1 MYTENNIVYE
11 DKNKKV
17 LLACIDRTIENF
29 KIDENT
35 QVIKRD
41 AFKGC
46 RLLKNVDL
54 DTENFLEVECGAFP
68 EDGIKHLRI
77 ADADAKNSSLNLAS
91 LETLNFSENASAI
104 LVELFYSGS
113 LNITPNLKEINIE
126 KEIHLK
132 DHINFSID
140 GVWCKKDKYINKN
153 CILYYPPG
161 RIEKTYKVPSNITGI
176 DDYSFNCNP
185 FIETIVF
192 NKNIRTEFCTFA
204 CNCKNLKSL
213 VYLGNKENM
222 SFLTDNC
229 PKFDTIYTNVKN
241 IKTNKSVTFKP
252 VKEFL
257 EQKTYSFKEIND
269 IYKSFEDR

>member
-17 LLACIDRTIENF
+17 LLACIDKTIENF
-29 KIDENT
+29 KIDKNT
-35 QVIKRD
+35 QVIRKD

-46 RLLKNVDL
+46 RLLRNVDL
-54 DTENFLEVECGAFP
+54 DTENFVEVEYGAFP
-68 EDGIKHLRI
+68 EDSIKYLRI
-77 ADADAKNSSLNLAS
+77 ADADAKNNSFNLAS
-91 LETLNFSENASAI
+91 LETLNFSENASAV
-104 LVELFYSGS
+104 LVGLFYTGS
-113 LNITPNLKEINIE
+113 LNLAPNLKEINIE
-126 KEIHLK
+126 KEIHLA
-132 DHINFSID
+132 DHISFSID
-140 GVWCKKDKYINKN
+140 GVWCVKDKDKN
-153 CILYYPPG
+153 CIMYYPPG
-161 RIEKTYKVPSNITGI
+161 RMEKTYKVPNNITGI

-192 NKNIRTEFCTFA
+192 HKNIRIEPYVFA
-204 CNCKNLKSL
+204 CNCKNLKNI

-222 SFLTDNC
+222 SFYVDNC

-241 IKTNKSVTFKP
+241 IKTDKSVTFKS

-257 EQKTYSFKEIND
+257 EQKTYSFKEMNN